1 MPRVAK
7 NSAWSGA
14 GRVAHYGTVEHK
26 PIQADKPV
34 VNPAVAPP
42 GGVTGPPTNPLT
54 GKPRR
59 PGELLERKARQF
71 AKEQAAAAVKEKPR
85 RSKRDYDALITRAL
99 AEMELDDNSD
109 VLPCPAG
116 RAHCV
121 AGRSRRE

>member
-71 AKEQAAAAVKEKPR
+71 AKEQAAAAIAKPR
-85 RSKRDYDALITRAL
+85 RSKRDYEALIARAL
-99 AEMELDDNSD
+99 AEMDLDDSSD
-109 VLPCPAG
+109 VLPDRGA
-116 RAHCV
+116 AH
-121 AGRSRRE
+121 GYR